1 MTITHWPHLEG
12 SVWGVKESQHC
23 YDHSV
28 PDTVLHTPWPPG
40 GRNYD
45 AHYKDREIE
54 PHSFNI
60 QQIFIASLLMAN
72 YKRQSNKQETPL
84 LPFKKF
90 TVGETDGEQVN
101 DKIMPGGKLYVLGR
115 K

>member
-1 MTITHWPHLEG
+1 
-12 SVWGVKESQHC
+12 
-23 YDHSV
+23 
-28 PDTVLHTPWPPG
+28 
-40 GRNYD
+40 
-45 AHYKDREIE
+45 
-54 PHSFNI
+54 
-60 QQIFIASLLMAN
+60 MAN